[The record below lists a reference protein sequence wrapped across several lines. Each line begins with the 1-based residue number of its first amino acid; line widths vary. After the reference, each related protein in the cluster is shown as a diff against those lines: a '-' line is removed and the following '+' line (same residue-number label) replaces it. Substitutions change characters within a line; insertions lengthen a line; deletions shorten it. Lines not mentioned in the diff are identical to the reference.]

1 MSLIRERIPVPAW
14 RAVVLARGLGQRM
27 RAADAAALLDPA
39 QSIAA
44 DAGMKAM
51 VPMTDTGRPFLDY
64 VLSGL
69 ADAGFTE
76 VCLVLG
82 PEHDA
87 VRARYGALGPAK
99 PTRIRIMYA
108 VQQKPTGTADALLA
122 AEPLLAGAPF
132 VVLNGDNY
140 YPVDVMR
147 ELRRMTPPAL
157 PAFDAQALVAGGIPE
172 ERIAQFATLDIAQDG
187 HVFEIREKPLEGAA
201 VQPGTRVSM
210 NLWLLDKEIFRA
222 CREVP
227 LSRRN
232 EHELPEAVQWAIA
245 RHGVTCRT
253 FPVAAP
259 VLDLSRRGDIA
270 AVSAALAGVE
280 VNL

>member
-1 MSLIRERIPVPAW
+1 M
-14 RAVVLARGLGQRM
+14 
-27 RAADAAALLDPA
+27 
-39 QSIAA
+39 
-44 DAGMKAM
+44 
-51 VPMTDTGRPFLDY
+51 
-64 VLSGL
+64 
-69 ADAGFTE
+69 
-76 VCLVLG
+76 
-82 PEHDA
+82 
-87 VRARYGALGPAK
+87 
-99 PTRIRIMYA
+99 
-108 VQQKPTGTADALLA
+108 
-122 AEPLLAGAPF
+122 
-132 VVLNGDNY
+132 
-140 YPVDVMR
+140 
-147 ELRRMTPPAL
+147 
-157 PAFDAQALVAGGIPE
+157 
-172 ERIAQFATLDIAQDG
+172 
-187 HVFEIREKPLEGAA
+187 FEIREKPLEGAA

-253 FPVAAP
+253 FPVAAT